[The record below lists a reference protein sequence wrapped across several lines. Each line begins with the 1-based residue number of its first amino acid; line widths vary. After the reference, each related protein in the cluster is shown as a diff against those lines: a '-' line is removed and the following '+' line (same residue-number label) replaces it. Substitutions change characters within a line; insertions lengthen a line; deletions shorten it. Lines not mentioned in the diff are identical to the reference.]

1 MFLSN
6 YVSDNNKKLCH
17 VTIINRVLFG
27 MIVSTW
33 TCTSCMGEGNQI
45 YAIMHKVTTTCKI
58 EGTSG
63 LTHFTD
69 YGSFERKSMLIS

>member
-1 MFLSN
+1 MCQITI
-6 YVSDNNKKLCH
+6 KKLCH

-45 YAIMHKVTTTCKI
+45 YAIMHKATTTCKI
-58 EGTSG
+58 EGASG

-69 YGSFERKSMLIS
+69 YSSFERKSMLIS